1 MLRIHHSFFYYACW
15 ALYRIIHNEP
25 VLPVSLFLGEKNNTW
40 PGSSVR
46 CDSFIRGFLVK
57 SLVRLSLPHNDLDS
71 SIVSTIIQKFQYH
84 HTHELAMA
92 ALAMADPHRADIF
105 HSMYG
110 YSSPSGTL
118 PPPVL
123 LTSTWWDEQKIQE
136 IATPRFIRQALH
148 SRSSKK
154 RLDEQL
160 QFGEGLTEST
170 YLDWILEHTRKF
182 FLILAELNCAEMIFE
197 IIDGS
202 WDDEDLP
209 LSLQTVERLG
219 LGSAGV
225 EKKFAKKQYAY
236 LVRELVPGETME
248 YSEEE
253 VVPVEVISRK
263 IPTTAGGTTKS
274 GLVEKVYFPRQR
286 EVCYSR
292 RRVLLS
298 PEGDEDSGVG
308 GNTMSPATFLAEISR
323 LGLIDHAHIVS
334 IYASYMHDGYGYLI
348 LSPCIDLTLKSFLHS
363 APPAWKS
370 QPKDKRRRIIFN
382 WLHCLADALA
392 YLHEKGIYHGG
403 IKPSSLIIDATTYK
417 IFFADTGDSKRL
429 DSPPVNTTSLSP
441 FTSRQFNASA
451 DVEGYEYGAP
461 EHWQRVLTV
470 HGSSSPSTNTVFSGR
485 SYRKASTQ
493 STNSNSSEETPS
505 PSSTNISVGHWSSA
519 TPAHP
524 TTSDMFSLGCIYLD
538 ILSFKQKRK
547 TTAFISHRSV
557 KNRRPRESGPPDAS
571 FHANL
576 GQVNSWIGGLLKET
590 KKKPDEALVEALSIT
605 RRMLSRDPAARPGAR
620 RVADECY
627 TVVGG
632 VCEGVEMPC
641 CGVHNIIKA
650 SAEGEVFGGWGIE
663 SLVLKTQTSRSS
675 AGSDGQWSKRST
687 AVTMASGSSG
697 SVGSRRWMAV

>member
-1 MLRIHHSFFYYACW
+1 
-15 ALYRIIHNEP
+15 
-25 VLPVSLFLGEKNNTW
+25 
-40 PGSSVR
+40 
-46 CDSFIRGFLVK
+46 
-57 SLVRLSLPHNDLDS
+57 
-71 SIVSTIIQKFQYH
+71 
-84 HTHELAMA
+84 MA
-92 ALAMADPHRADIF
+92 TLTMADSHRADLF

-110 YSSPSGTL
+110 YSSTSVAL

-123 LTSTWWDEQKIQE
+123 LTSTWWDQQKIQE
-136 IATPRFIRQALH
+136 AATPRFIRQALH
-148 SRSSKK
+148 SPSSKT

-170 YLDWILEHTRKF
+170 YLDWIIEHTQKF
-182 FLILAELNCAEMIFE
+182 FLILVELNCAEMIFE

-248 YSEEE
+248 YLDEE
-253 VVPVEVISRK
+253 VVPLEVISKRV
-263 IPTTAGGTTKS
+263 PTTAGGTTKG
-274 GLVEKVYFPRQR
+274 GLVEKVYLPRQR

-298 PEGDEDSGVG
+298 HEGDEDSGAG
-308 GNTMSPATFLAEISR
+308 GNKMSQASFLAEISR
-323 LGLIDHAHIVS
+323 LRSIEHPHIVS
-334 IYASYMHDGYGYLI
+334 VFTSYTHDGYGYLV

-363 APPAWKS
+363 TPPAWKS

-392 YLHEKGIYHGG
+392 YLHEKGISHGD
-403 IKPSSLIIDATTYK
+403 IKPSSLIIEATTYK
-417 IFFADTGDSKRL
+417 IFFADTGDSKFL
-429 DSPPVNTTSLSP
+429 DSSPTNTTSPSSFL
-441 FTSRQFNASA
+441 FRQFNTLPVSA

-461 EHWQRVLTV
+461 ELWQRTLTS
-470 HGSSSPSTNTVFSGR
+470 HESQLPPTNTVFSGR

-493 STNSNSSEETPS
+493 STNSNSSEETSSPS
-505 PSSTNISVGHWSSA
+505 PTNVSVGGWSSA

-524 TTSDMFSLGCIYLD
+524 TTSDMFSLGCLYLD

-547 TTAFISHRSV
+547 TTAFISHRSA

-576 GQVNSWIGGLLKET
+576 GQVDSWIEGLLKAT
-590 KKKPDEALVEALSIT
+590 RKKPDRALVEALSIT
-605 RRMLSRDPAARPGAR
+605 RRMLSRDPGARPGAR
-620 RVADECY
+620 RVADEGY
-627 TVVGG
+627 SVVRS
-632 VCEGVEMPC
+632 VCKGVEMPC
-641 CGVHNIIKA
+641 CGVHNIVA
-650 SAEGEVFGGWGIE
+650 GNAEGEIFGGWGVE

-675 AGSDGQWSKRST
+675 SGSGSLLSKRST
-687 AVTMASGSSG
+687 ADTTASGSSG

>member
-1 MLRIHHSFFYYACW
+1 
-15 ALYRIIHNEP
+15 
-25 VLPVSLFLGEKNNTW
+25 
-40 PGSSVR
+40 
-46 CDSFIRGFLVK
+46 
-57 SLVRLSLPHNDLDS
+57 
-71 SIVSTIIQKFQYH
+71 
-84 HTHELAMA
+84 
-92 ALAMADPHRADIF
+92 MADPHRAADLF
-105 HSMYG
+105 SSMYG
-110 YSSPSGTL
+110 YSNPSVAL

-123 LTSTWWDEQKIQE
+123 LTSAWWDEQKIQE
-136 IATPRFIRQALH
+136 TATPRFIRQALH

-182 FLILAELNCAEMIFE
+182 FLILVELNCADMIFE

-225 EKKFAKKQYAY
+225 EKKFAKKQYTY

-253 VVPVEVISRK
+253 VVPLEVVSRRVS
-263 IPTTAGGTTKS
+263 TAAGGTIRG

-286 EVCYSR
+286 EVYYSR

-298 PEGDEDSGVG
+298 QEGDEDSGAG
-308 GNTMSPATFLAEISR
+308 GNKMSPASFLAEISR
-323 LGLIDHAHIVS
+323 LGSIDHAHIVS

-363 APPAWKS
+363 PPPAWKS

-392 YLHEKGIYHGG
+392 YLHEKGISHGG
-403 IKPSSLIIDATTYK
+403 VKPSSFIIDATTYK
-417 IFFADTGDSKRL
+417 IFFADTGDSNRL
-429 DSPPVNTTSLSP
+429 DSSPANTTVPSS
-441 FTSRQFNASA
+441 FISRQFSAST

-461 EHWQRVLTV
+461 EHWQRILAV
-470 HGSSSPSTNTVFSGR
+470 HESPSLPTNTVFSGR

-519 TPAHP
+519 TPARR

-547 TTAFISHRSV
+547 TTAFISYRSA

-576 GQVNSWIGGLLKET
+576 GQVDSWIGGLLKET
-590 KKKPDEALVEALSIT
+590 KKKSDEAFVEALSIT
-605 RRMLSRDPAARPGAR
+605 RRMLSRDPEARPGAR

-627 TVVGG
+627 TVVRG

-641 CGVHNIIKA
+641 CGVHNIINA

-663 SLVLKTQTSRSS
+663 SLVLKTQTSRSTSS
-675 AGSDGQWSKRST
+675 AGSEGLWSKRST
-687 AVTMASGSSG
+687 AVSMASGSSG
-697 SVGSRRWMAV
+697 SVGSRRWMAI

>member
-1 MLRIHHSFFYYACW
+1 
-15 ALYRIIHNEP
+15 
-25 VLPVSLFLGEKNNTW
+25 
-40 PGSSVR
+40 
-46 CDSFIRGFLVK
+46 
-57 SLVRLSLPHNDLDS
+57 
-71 SIVSTIIQKFQYH
+71 
-84 HTHELAMA
+84 MA
-92 ALAMADPHRADIF
+92 TLTRADPHRADLF

-110 YSSPSGTL
+110 YSSPSVAL

-123 LTSTWWDEQKIQE
+123 LTSTWWDEQKIRE
-136 IATPRFIRQALH
+136 TATPWFVRQALR
-148 SRSSKK
+148 SPSSKK

-182 FLILAELNCAEMIFE
+182 FLILVELNCAEMIFE

-236 LVRELVPGETME
+236 LVRELVPGETAE
-248 YSEEE
+248 YLDEE
-253 VVPVEVISRK
+253 VVPLEVISRRV
-263 IPTTAGGTTKS
+263 PTSSSGATKG

-286 EVCYSR
+286 EVYYSR

-298 PEGDEDSGVG
+298 QEGDEDSGVG
-308 GNTMSPATFLAEISR
+308 GNKMSPASFFEEISR
-323 LGLIDHAHIVS
+323 LGSIDHPHIVS
-334 IYASYMHDGYGYLI
+334 IFASYTQGDYGFLV

-363 APPAWKS
+363 TPPAWKS

-392 YLHEKGIYHGG
+392 YLHEKGISHGD
-403 IKPSSLIIDATTYK
+403 IKPSSIIIEATTYK
-417 IFFADTGDSKRL
+417 IFFADTGDLKRL
-429 DSPPVNTTSLSP
+429 DSSPTSAVGPSSFLP
-441 FTSRQFNASA
+441 RKFNASPVSA

-461 EHWQRVLTV
+461 ELWQRILAL
-470 HGSSSPSTNTVFSGR
+470 HGSPSQPTNTVFSGR

-524 TTSDMFSLGCIYLD
+524 ATSDVFSLGCIYLD
-538 ILSFKQKRK
+538 VISFKQKRK
-547 TTAFISHRSV
+547 TTAFISHRSA

-576 GQVNSWIGGLLKET
+576 GQVDSWIGLLLKET
-590 KKKPDEALVEALSIT
+590 KKKPDEALVEALGIT
-605 RRMLSRDPAARPGAR
+605 RRMLLRNPEARPGGR
-620 RVADECY
+620 RVADEFY
-627 TVVGG
+627 TVVSGA
-632 VCEGVEMPC
+632 CEGAEAPC
-641 CGVHNIIKA
+641 CGVHNIVGGN
-650 SAEGEVFGGWGIE
+650 AEGEVFGGWGIE
-663 SLVLKTQTSRSS
+663 SLMLKTQTSRGS
-675 AGSDGQWSKRST
+675 AGSEGLLSKRST
-687 AVTMASGSSG
+687 VGTRASGSSG

>member
-1 MLRIHHSFFYYACW
+1 
-15 ALYRIIHNEP
+15 
-25 VLPVSLFLGEKNNTW
+25 
-40 PGSSVR
+40 
-46 CDSFIRGFLVK
+46 
-57 SLVRLSLPHNDLDS
+57 
-71 SIVSTIIQKFQYH
+71 
-84 HTHELAMA
+84 MA
-92 ALAMADPHRADIF
+92 TLTRADPHRADLF

-110 YSSPSGTL
+110 YSGPSIAL

-136 IATPRFIRQALH
+136 TANPRFIRQALH
-148 SRSSKK
+148 SPSSKK

-170 YLDWILEHTRKF
+170 YLEWILEHTRKF
-182 FLILAELNCAEMIFE
+182 FLILVELNCAEMIFE

-209 LSLQTVERLG
+209 LSLRTVERLG

-225 EKKFAKKQYAY
+225 ERKFAKKQYAY

-248 YSEEE
+248 YLDEE
-253 VVPVEVISRK
+253 VVPLEVISRRVS
-263 IPTTAGGTTKS
+263 TASGGTAKA

-292 RRVLLS
+292 RRVPLS
-298 PEGDEDSGVG
+298 REGDEDGGVG
-308 GNTMSPATFLAEISR
+308 GNRMSPASFIAEISR
-323 LGLIDHAHIVS
+323 LGSIDHAHIVS
-334 IYASYMHDGYGYLI
+334 IYTSYMQDGYGYLV

-363 APPAWKS
+363 TPPAWKS

-392 YLHEKGIYHGG
+392 YLHEKGISHGD
-403 IKPSSLIIDATTYK
+403 IKPSSLIIQATTYK
-417 IFFADTGDSKRL
+417 IFFADTGNSKRL
-429 DSPPVNTTSLSP
+429 DSSPPSTAGPSSFL
-441 FTSRQFNASA
+441 SRQFGTSPVSA
-451 DVEGYEYGAP
+451 DVEAYEYGAP
-461 EHWQRVLTV
+461 ELWQRILTP
-470 HGSSSPSTNTVFSGR
+470 HESPPPPTNTVFSGR

-493 STNSNSSEETPS
+493 SANSNSSEEAPS

-524 TTSDMFSLGCIYLD
+524 AISDMFSLGCIYLD

-547 TTAFISHRSV
+547 TTAFISHRSA

-576 GQVNSWIGGLLKET
+576 GQVDSWISGLLKET
-590 KKKPDEALVEALSIT
+590 KKKPDESLVEALSVT
-605 RRMLSRDPAARPGAR
+605 RRMLSRNPGARPGGR

-627 TVVGG
+627 TIVGD
-632 VCEGVEMPC
+632 VCIGVETPC
-641 CGVHNIIKA
+641 CGVHNVV
-650 SAEGEVFGGWGIE
+650 SGNAEGGVFGRWGAGN
-663 SLVLKTQTSRSS
+663 LALKTQTSRSS
-675 AGSDGQWSKRST
+675 AGSEGQLSKRST
-687 AVTMASGSSG
+687 IQTTASGSSG
-697 SVGSRRWMAV
+697 SMGSRRWVAI